1 MKVSEKNVQIKA
13 IALIDNSVRNMN
25 VFLNVSMIYIIYNLI
40 KII

>member
-25 VFLNVSMIYIIYNLI
+25 VFLDVSMIYIIYNLI

>member
-25 VFLNVSMIYIIYNLI
+25 VFLNVSMIYIIYILI